1 MMINYSSFM
10 DGLAKDVS
18 RSSGCDA
25 LLGSIH
31 RTRGTGGR
39 SYDPGRGGR
48 ARWVWGSLS
57 GDMTGSLGQTQKTKQ
72 GTYRNMD
79 VSHGRVGNDQISRG
93 G

>member
-57 GDMTGSLGQTQKTKQ
+57 GDMTGSLGQ
-72 GTYRNMD
+72 NMD